1 MSFTEADVERI
12 VVEVI
17 RRLRAMEQSPGAVSL
32 SPVIHD
38 RKELPIN
45 HDLVLTERVIT
56 IRTVEGRLSGV
67 QRLLVP
73 PKAVVTPA
81 VKDELKK
88 YKIELVR

>member
-1 MSFTEADVERI
+1 MTANQADVERI

-17 RRLRAMEQSPGAVSL
+17 RRLRAMEASAAPAAPA
-32 SPVIHD
+32 PVG
-38 RKELPIN
+38 

-56 IRTVEGRLSGV
+56 MQTIDGRLAGV

-81 VKDELKK
+81 VRDELKK
-88 YKIELVR
+88 QKIELVR